1 MAQEQI
7 IWTALPSGIRPGG
20 GSNMLKLSV
29 YVSPRLDGPIL
40 DSSDFANW
48 PDRLKANPLAFDV
61 VVDDGSARDIFR
73 VRAAIVTASA
83 PDPKLWRALFAPTTP
98 VDPGAGS
105 KPLPRPVSSYSARK
119 LLGNV
124 AAGYTLSAAGIQ
136 TEHYK
141 AWHRPAESSVV
152 KGAFPDL
159 VRGVLPQIENP
170 PPAVL
175 RQPEQLAAASDAD
188 LNHLRNYL
196 AEDLLRTDGNLGR
209 DDRVRAALRIAGML
223 ARARPPGSL
232 IDVVPRTQD
241 ATSLFCQ
248 FWAFHSRD
256 SLADPCA
263 SQLGTRARRR

>member
-1 MAQEQI
+1 M
-7 IWTALPSGIRPGG
+7 
-20 GSNMLKLSV
+20 
-29 YVSPRLDGPIL
+29 
-40 DSSDFANW
+40 
-48 PDRLKANPLAFDV
+48 
-61 VVDDGSARDIFR
+61 
-73 VRAAIVTASA
+73 
-83 PDPKLWRALFAPTTP
+83 
-98 VDPGAGS
+98 
-105 KPLPRPVSSYSARK
+105 PRPVSSYSARK

-196 AEDLLRTDGNLGR
+196 AEIFSARTETWAGTTGCAPRCGSPGCSPARGR
-209 DDRVRAALRIAGML
+209 
-223 ARARPPGSL
+223 P
-232 IDVVPRTQD
+232 
-241 ATSLFCQ
+241 
-248 FWAFHSRD
+248 
-256 SLADPCA
+256 DP
-263 SQLGTRARRR
+263 